1 MALTFKSVKT
11 LNPTHLTIIKNAQI
25 WGHIMTNR
33 TAHPY
38 ATYTPLK
45 DPQFHL
51 NPGDQLEILEI
62 QKVDLLVRNSRGQEF
77 KIFKDDIPRFL
88 AL

>member
-33 TAHPY
+33 TSHPY

-88 AL
+88 TL

>member
-11 LNPTHLTIIKNAQI
+11 LNPTHLTIIKKAQI
-25 WGHIMTNR
+25 WGHILTNHS
-33 TAHPY
+33 ANAY
-38 ATYTPLK
+38 ATYTPIK

-51 NPGDQLEILEI
+51 NPGDQLEILGFERAAL
-62 QKVDLLVRNSRGQEF
+62 KVRNSRGQEF

>member
-33 TAHPY
+33 TSHPY

-77 KIFKDDIPRFL
+77 KIFKDDIPRVL

>member
-25 WGHIMTNR
+25 WGNIMTNR
-33 TAHPY
+33 TSHPY

-45 DPQFHL
+45 YPQFHL

-77 KIFKDDIPRFL
+77 RIFKDDIPRFL

>member
-1 MALTFKSVKT
+1 MALNLTTIKK
-11 LNPTHLTIIKNAQI
+11 LNPTRLTIIKKAQI

-33 TAHPY
+33 TSHPY
-38 ATYTPLK
+38 ATYTPIK

-51 NPGDQLEILEI
+51 NPGDQLEILGFERAAL
-62 QKVDLLVRNSRGQEF
+62 KVRNSRGQEF
-77 KIFKDDIPRFL
+77 IVHSSDISRFL

>member
-33 TAHPY
+33 TSHPY

>member
-25 WGHIMTNR
+25 WGNIMTNR
-33 TAHPY
+33 TSHPY

-51 NPGDQLEILEI
+51 NPGDQLEILGFERAAL
-62 QKVDLLVRNSRGQEF
+62 KVRNSRGQEF
-77 KIFKDDIPRFL
+77 IVHSSDISRFL

>member
-1 MALTFKSVKT
+1 MALNLTTIKK
-11 LNPTHLTIIKNAQI
+11 LNPAHLTIIKNAQI

-38 ATYTPLK
+38 ATYTPIK

-51 NPGDQLEILEI
+51 NPGDQLEILGFERAAL
-62 QKVDLLVRNSRGQEF
+62 KVRKSRGQEF
-77 KIFKDDIPRFL
+77 IVHSSDISRFL

>member
-1 MALTFKSVKT
+1 MALNLTTIKK
-11 LNPTHLTIIKNAQI
+11 LNPAHLTIIKNAQI
-25 WGHIMTNR
+25 WGHILTNR

-38 ATYTPLK
+38 ATYTPIK

-51 NPGDQLEILEI
+51 NPGDQLEILGFERAAL
-62 QKVDLLVRNSRGQEF
+62 KVRNSRGQEF
-77 KIFKDDIPRFL
+77 IVHSSDISRFL

>member
-62 QKVDLLVRNSRGQEF
+62 QKVDLLVRNSLGQEF